1 MEINKEVTLLLKAN
15 EYVFSF
21 IEKLEQAFP
30 QLIPVKGFDVK
41 STSFN
46 DSNDLTAIQFELNVI
61 TDFISVSLLKR
72 LQLELDVILIAAFDG
87 KITFRKY
94 CF

>member
-1 MEINKEVTLLLKAN
+1 MEKDKDVTKLLKAN

-41 STSFN
+41 SASFD
-46 DSNDLTAIQFELNVI
+46 DSNNLTAIQFELNVI
-61 TDFISVSLLKR
+61 SDIINVSLFKR
-72 LQLELDVILIAAFDG
+72 LQLELDVILIAVSGG